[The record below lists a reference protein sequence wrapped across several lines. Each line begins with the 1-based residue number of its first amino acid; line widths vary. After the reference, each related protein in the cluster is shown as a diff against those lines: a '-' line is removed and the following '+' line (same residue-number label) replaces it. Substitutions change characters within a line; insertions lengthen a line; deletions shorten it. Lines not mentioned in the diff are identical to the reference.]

1 MQRRFNPP
9 IVVLIGALLWQD
21 LHPLFPLACGPWIA
35 ASAKIMFAIGLV
47 WLGIQALD
55 WWGEEAPVFHPYRAG
70 KLVWLS
76 YRDAE
81 ARQRLIKRLNGD
93 ARMAR
98 RQVRILM
105 ARYPGQTE
113 QWYWEQAIGE
123 LERQGHTPL
132 V

>member
-1 MQRRFNPP
+1 MQGRFHSP
-9 IVVLIGALLWQD
+9 IGVLIGALLWQD
-21 LHPLFPLACGPWIA
+21 MHHLLPVACGPWIA
-35 ASAKIMFAIGLV
+35 VSAKIGFTIGLV
-47 WLGIQALD
+47 WFGIKALD

-81 ARQRLIKRLNGD
+81 ARQRLIKKLNGD

-105 ARYPGQTE
+105 ARYPGQTD
-113 QWYWEQAIGE
+113 QWYWEQAIVD
-123 LERQGHTPL
+123 LERDQAS
-132 V
+132 

>member
-1 MQRRFNPP
+1 MQGRFNSP
-9 IVVLIGALLWQD
+9 IGVLIAALLWQD
-21 LHPLFPLACGPWIA
+21 AHQLLPGSWAPWIA
-35 ASAKIMFAIGLV
+35 VSAKVIGAIGLV
-47 WLGIQALD
+47 WFGIKALD

-76 YRDAE
+76 YRDAK
-81 ARQRLIKRLNGD
+81 ARQRLIDRLNGD

-98 RQVRILM
+98 RQVKILM

-123 LERQGHTPL
+123 MERDRG
-132 V
+132 